1 MIIYSSSGIRVL
13 FKSRGGRSVPG
24 LGTIA
29 NSVAIIVGA
38 VLGVFCKRGLPEK
51 WQETMMSSIAL
62 CIAIIGI
69 QMALKTQNIV
79 VVIFSLVLGAI
90 TGEII
95 DIEGAMNRLGNF
107 LGDKLSGNDA
117 SAAAAIGAGFVN
129 ASILFCS
136 GAMAILGSIQDGL
149 AADHTTL
156 YAKATLDGLISLILS
171 ANVGIGVAL
180 SAISVGISPAGEPLL
195 DLCYEEDSAGVVDM
209 NVVMTGEGQFVEV
222 QGTGEGRPFSREEMN
237 RLLELAEKGIDELI
251 SYEKDVLGNVLVW
264 RVGRE

>member
-1 MIIYSSSGIRVL
+1 MSNILDYIVKLRKMSMINYSSSGIIVL

-180 SAISVGISPAGEPLL
+180 SAISVGIYQGSITLLAGFVGPLVT
-195 DLCYEEDSAGVVDM
+195 EAM
-209 NVVMTGEGQFVEV
+209 
-222 QGTGEGRPFSREEMN
+222 
-237 RLLELAEKGIDELI
+237 LAEITASGGIMIMAIACNMLKLTKI
-251 SYEKDVLGNVLVW
+251 RIGNLLPGMFFAAAITAFIV
-264 RVGRE
+264 